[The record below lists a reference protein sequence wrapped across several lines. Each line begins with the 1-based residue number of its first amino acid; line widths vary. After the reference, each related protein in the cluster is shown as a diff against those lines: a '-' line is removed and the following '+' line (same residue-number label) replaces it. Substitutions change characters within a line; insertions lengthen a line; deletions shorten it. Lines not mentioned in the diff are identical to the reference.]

1 MIKKAKKK
9 NHFSKT
15 QKTRGKAVVECLK
28 NKILVTQLTNF
39 KINTFNYEWGRRNF
53 DLLSLYVPYIFT
65 TGYDVIR
72 LKIKTRENAIVD
84 CVDYQIPVN

>member
-39 KINTFNYEWGRRNF
+39 KINNTIYDNNKK
-53 DLLSLYVPYIFT
+53 IT
-65 TGYDVIR
+65 TSGVEGTSI
-72 LKIKTRENAIVD
+72 
-84 CVDYQIPVN
+84 C